1 MDLKKLAIENKP
13 SVFRTLLIFALILL
27 ASALRLA
34 PHPWNFTPVG
44 AIAIFA
50 GATVRDRRLAFLF
63 PLLIMSATDA
73 ILGFNKLTPLVYA
86 SFLLSVLI
94 GRYVGRAVNPD
105 VVGARFSASNV
116 GAGLQP
122 GQQAKRASESQS
134 ESATNAKTHA
144 VPRVAAATFLG
155 ALQFFLITNFG
166 VWAFLNSYPRTAAG
180 LVACYIAG
188 IPFFWNTLAGDA
200 LYATLLFGAFALAER
215 LAPQLRQSVVA
226 GL

>member
-63 PLLIMSATDA
+63 PLLVMFATDA

-94 GRYVGRAVNPD
+94 GRA

-122 GQQAKRASESQS
+122 GQQAKRASESQL

-166 VWAFLNSYPRTAAG
+166 VWAFLNSYPRTGAG
-180 LVACYIAG
+180 LAACYIAG
-188 IPFFWNTLAGDA
+188 SPFFWNTLAGDA
-200 LYATLLFGAFALAER
+200 LYATLLFGAVALAER

>member
-1 MDLKKLAIENKP
+1 MNLKKLAIENKP
-13 SVFRTLLIFALILL
+13 AVLRTLLIFTLILL
-27 ASALRLA
+27 AAALRLA

-63 PLLIMSATDA
+63 PLLIMFATDA
-73 ILGFNKLTPLVYA
+73 IIGFNKLSPLVYA

-94 GRYVGRAVNPD
+94 GRHVGRG
-105 VVGARFSASNV
+105 VVGARLSASNV

-122 GQQAKRASESQS
+122 GPRAKQASDLQP
-134 ESATNAKTHA
+134 ESATNAKKHA
-144 VPRVAAATFLG
+144 FPRIAAATFLG
-155 ALQFFLITNFG
+155 ALQFFLITNLG
-166 VWAFLNSYPRTAAG
+166 VWAFLSSYPRTGAG
-180 LVACYIAG
+180 LAACYIAG

-215 LAPQLRQSVVA
+215 LAPRLRQSVVA